1 MPLVVW
7 DRLDQFM
14 DGWARSIRRSA
25 VKHLRL
31 QFRSSSAAFV
41 DVVEQGFDI
50 ESDSLGFDEALK
62 VVEDLV
68 VVGFVAPYVR

>member
-1 MPLVVW
+1 M
-7 DRLDQFM
+7 
-14 DGWARSIRRSA
+14 
-25 VKHLRL
+25 KHLRL

-68 VVGFVAPYVR
+68 VVGLSRHTFDSIAEPLFWPVLL